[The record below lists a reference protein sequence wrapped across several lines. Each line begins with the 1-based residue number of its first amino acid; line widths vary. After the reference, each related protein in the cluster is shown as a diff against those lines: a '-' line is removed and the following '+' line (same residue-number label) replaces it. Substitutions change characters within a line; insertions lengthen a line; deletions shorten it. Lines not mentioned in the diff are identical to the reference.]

1 MISRHS
7 YQLISNL
14 ASLGKN
20 REIEQYISEVLD
32 IVNREEY
39 IAATGNEFVDSML
52 CYKLSYAAKKGIKVV
67 HSVTA
72 GLEGIEN
79 VDCCNLM
86 GNLID
91 NAIEAN
97 LKLPE
102 GKSWNCSSKAILA
115 KLFHKSQKYPGNLS
129 PGHKFRPG
137 NPEKG

>member
-1 MISRHS
+1 
-7 YQLISNL
+7 
-14 ASLGKN
+14 
-20 REIEQYISEVLD
+20 
-32 IVNREEY
+32 
-39 IAATGNEFVDSML
+39 ML

-79 VDCCNLM
+79 VDCCNLI

-102 GKSWNCSSKAILA
+102 GKRKLELFIKGDPC
-115 KLFHKSQKYPGNLS
+115 KLFIRVRNILETSVLDTNSGLATQKKIKMSMATASALSAKSHPSTTDTFSLPKKKAS
-129 PGHKFRPG
+129 SARK
-137 NPEKG
+137 

>member
-1 MISRHS
+1 
-7 YQLISNL
+7 
-14 ASLGKN
+14 
-20 REIEQYISEVLD
+20 
-32 IVNREEY
+32 
-39 IAATGNEFVDSML
+39 ML

-79 VDCCNLM
+79 VDCCNLI

-102 GKSWNCSSKAILA
+102 GKRKLELFIKGDPC
-115 KLFHKSQKYPGNLS
+115 KLFIRVRNSLETSVLDTNSGLATQKKDKDVHGYGIRIIRKIASQYNGYVQFTEEEGFFCAEIML
-129 PGHKFRPG
+129 FRRT
-137 NPEKG
+137 